1 MKLIYYQKNF
11 LNLVDI
17 MQNIFITDNDVQLVL
32 VPDNEL
38 DRLLLNKL
46 LSNGPVELITVS
58 QPVGV
63 IGQSIQD
70 GVIIKRKTSSDDS
83 SKA

>member
-11 LNLVDI
+11 LNLVKI

>member
-1 MKLIYYQKNF
+1 
-11 LNLVDI
+11 
-17 MQNIFITDNDVQLVL
+17 MQNIFVTDNDVQLVL

-38 DRLLLNKL
+38 DRLLLSKL
-46 LSNGPVELITVS
+46 LDNGPVEIIRVS
-58 QPVGV
+58 QPIGV

-70 GVIIKRKTSSDDS
+70 GIIIKRKMSDDS

>member
-1 MKLIYYQKNF
+1 
-11 LNLVDI
+11 
-17 MQNIFITDNDVQLVL
+17 MQNIFVTDNDIQLVL

-38 DRLLLNKL
+38 DRLLLTKL
-46 LSNGPVELITVS
+46 LDNGPVEIIRVS
-58 QPVGV
+58 QPIGV

-70 GVIIKRKTSSDDS
+70 GIIIKRKTSSDDS

>member
-1 MKLIYYQKNF
+1 
-11 LNLVDI
+11 
-17 MQNIFITDNDVQLVL
+17 MQNIFVTDNDVQLVL

-38 DRLLLNKL
+38 DRLLISKL
-46 LSNGPVELITVS
+46 LDNCPVEIIRVS
-58 QPVGV
+58 QPIGV

-70 GVIIKRKTSSDDS
+70 GVIIKRKISDDS

>member
-1 MKLIYYQKNF
+1 
-11 LNLVDI
+11 
-17 MQNIFITDNDVQLVL
+17 MQNIFVTDNDVQLVL

-38 DRLLLNKL
+38 DRLLISKL
-46 LSNGPVELITVS
+46 LDNGPVEIIRVS
-58 QPVGV
+58 QPIGV

-70 GVIIKRKTSSDDS
+70 GVIIKRKILSDDS

>member
-1 MKLIYYQKNF
+1 
-11 LNLVDI
+11 
-17 MQNIFITDNDVQLVL
+17 MQNIFVTDNDVQLVL

-38 DRLLLNKL
+38 DRLLLTKL
-46 LSNGPVELITVS
+46 LDNGPVEIIKVS
-58 QPVGV
+58 QPIGV

-70 GVIIKRKTSSDDS
+70 GIIIKRKISDDS

>member
-1 MKLIYYQKNF
+1 
-11 LNLVDI
+11 
-17 MQNIFITDNDVQLVL
+17 MQNIFVTDDEVQLVL

-46 LSNGPVELITVS
+46 LVNGSIDVTVVT
-58 QPVGV
+58 QPISVL
-63 IGQSIQD
+63 GQSIQD
-70 GVIIKRKTSSDDS
+70 GIIIKRKRSIDDS

>member
-1 MKLIYYQKNF
+1 
-11 LNLVDI
+11 
-17 MQNIFITDNDVQLVL
+17 MQNIFVTDNDVQLVL

-38 DRLLLNKL
+38 DRLLINKL
-46 LSNGPVELITVS
+46 LDNGPVEIIRVS
-58 QPVGV
+58 QPIGV

-70 GVIIKRKTSSDDS
+70 GIIIKRKMSDDS

>member
-1 MKLIYYQKNF
+1 
-11 LNLVDI
+11 
-17 MQNIFITDNDVQLVL
+17 MQNIFVTDNDVQLVL

-38 DRLLLNKL
+38 DRLLLTKL
-46 LSNGPVELITVS
+46 LDNGPVEIIRVS
-58 QPVGV
+58 QPIGV

-70 GVIIKRKTSSDDS
+70 GIIIKRKTSSDDS

>member
-1 MKLIYYQKNF
+1 
-11 LNLVDI
+11 
-17 MQNIFITDNDVQLVL
+17 MQNIFVTDNDIQLVL

-38 DRLLLNKL
+38 DRLLLTKL
-46 LSNGPVELITVS
+46 LDNGPVEIIRVS
-58 QPVGV
+58 QPIGV

-70 GVIIKRKTSSDDS
+70 GIIIKRKMSDDS

>member
-1 MKLIYYQKNF
+1 
-11 LNLVDI
+11 
-17 MQNIFITDNDVQLVL
+17 MQNIFVTENDVQLVL

-38 DRLLLNKL
+38 DRLLISKL
-46 LSNGPVELITVS
+46 LDNGPVEIIRVS
-58 QPVGV
+58 QPIGV

-70 GVIIKRKTSSDDS
+70 GVIIKRKVSDDS

>member
-1 MKLIYYQKNF
+1 
-11 LNLVDI
+11 
-17 MQNIFITDNDVQLVL
+17 MQNIFVTDNDVQLVL

-38 DRLLLNKL
+38 DRLLLTKL
-46 LSNGPVELITVS
+46 LDNGPVEIIKVS
-58 QPVGV
+58 QPIGV

-70 GVIIKRKTSSDDS
+70 GIIIKRKISSDDS

>member
-1 MKLIYYQKNF
+1 
-11 LNLVDI
+11 
-17 MQNIFITDNDVQLVL
+17 MQNIFITDNDIQLVL

-38 DRLLLNKL
+38 DRLLLTKL
-46 LSNGPVELITVS
+46 LDNGPVEIIRVS

-70 GVIIKRKTSSDDS
+70 GIIIKRKSTPDDS

>member
-1 MKLIYYQKNF
+1 
-11 LNLVDI
+11 
-17 MQNIFITDNDVQLVL
+17 MQNIFVTDNDVQLVL

-38 DRLLLNKL
+38 DRLLISKL
-46 LSNGPVELITVS
+46 LDNGPVEIIRVS
-58 QPVGV
+58 QPIGV

-70 GVIIKRKTSSDDS
+70 GVIIKRKISDDS

>member
-1 MKLIYYQKNF
+1 
-11 LNLVDI
+11 
-17 MQNIFITDNDVQLVL
+17 MQNIFITDNDIQLVL

-46 LSNGPVELITVS
+46 LNNGPVEIITVS
-58 QPVGV
+58 QPIGV

>member
-1 MKLIYYQKNF
+1 
-11 LNLVDI
+11 
-17 MQNIFITDNDVQLVL
+17 MQNIFVTDSDVQLVL

-38 DRLLLNKL
+38 DRLLISKL
-46 LSNGPVELITVS
+46 LDNGPVEIIRVS
-58 QPVGV
+58 QPIGV

-70 GVIIKRKTSSDDS
+70 GIIIKRKMSDDS

>member
-1 MKLIYYQKNF
+1 
-11 LNLVDI
+11 
-17 MQNIFITDNDVQLVL
+17 MQNIFVTDNDVQLVL

-38 DRLLLNKL
+38 DRLLITKL
-46 LSNGPVELITVS
+46 LDNGPVEIIRVS
-58 QPVGV
+58 QPIGV

-70 GVIIKRKTSSDDS
+70 GIIIKRKMSDDS

>member
-1 MKLIYYQKNF
+1 
-11 LNLVDI
+11 
-17 MQNIFITDNDVQLVL
+17 MQNIFVTDNDIQLVL

-38 DRLLLNKL
+38 DRLLITKL
-46 LSNGPVELITVS
+46 LDNGPVEIIRVS
-58 QPVGV
+58 QPIGV

-70 GVIIKRKTSSDDS
+70 GIIIKRKSTSDDP

>member
-1 MKLIYYQKNF
+1 
-11 LNLVDI
+11 
-17 MQNIFITDNDVQLVL
+17 MQNIFVTDNDVQLVL

-38 DRLLLNKL
+38 DRLLINKL
-46 LSNGPVELITVS
+46 LDNGPVEIIRVS
-58 QPVGV
+58 QPIGV

-70 GVIIKRKTSSDDS
+70 GVIIKRKILSDDS

>member
-1 MKLIYYQKNF
+1 
-11 LNLVDI
+11 
-17 MQNIFITDNDVQLVL
+17 MQNIFVTDNDIQLVL

-38 DRLLLNKL
+38 DRLLITKL
-46 LSNGPVELITVS
+46 LDNGPVEIIRVS
-58 QPVGV
+58 QPIGV

-70 GVIIKRKTSSDDS
+70 GIIIKRKTSSDDP

>member
-1 MKLIYYQKNF
+1 
-11 LNLVDI
+11 
-17 MQNIFITDNDVQLVL
+17 MQNIFVTDNDVQLVL

-38 DRLLLNKL
+38 DRLLITKL
-46 LSNGPVELITVS
+46 LDNGPVEIIRVN
-58 QPVGV
+58 QPIGV

-70 GVIIKRKTSSDDS
+70 GIIIKRKTISDDS